1 MKSRNT
7 TGSMVVMVAA
17 LLVGFSSFGSAR
29 VSAQEHTHKS
39 EVNQKRGSMAMS
51 LSIPESLKKEHDELH
66 SELARAIQAGG
77 KVGEA
82 AKVVAELLHP
92 HFLKEEEYALPAL
105 GLLRALAEGKR
116 PSEAAPVLA
125 LTEKLKAELPEM
137 LQEHRTIVA
146 ALGKLIDAA
155 KQENRIEHAHFAEK
169 LMLHAQTEEEVLYPA
184 AVLVGEYLK
193 LGSK

>member
-1 MKSRNT
+1 
-7 TGSMVVMVAA
+7 
-17 LLVGFSSFGSAR
+17 
-29 VSAQEHTHKS
+29 
-39 EVNQKRGSMAMS
+39 
-51 LSIPESLKKEHDELH
+51 
-66 SELARAIQAGG
+66 
-77 KVGEA
+77 
-82 AKVVAELLHP
+82 
-92 HFLKEEEYALPAL
+92 LKEEEYALPAL
-105 GLLRALAEGKR
+105 GLLRTLAEGKR
-116 PSEAAPVLA
+116 PSDAAPVLA

-193 LGSK
+193 LRSK